1 MTTYKDAL
9 KLIASIGPGHVFKSL
24 DVCPSARRYL
34 GAMAGR
40 GYISS
45 TGKGRFIV
53 NDVIERKV
61 RKQ

>member
-1 MTTYKDAL
+1 MTTYKDSLA
-9 KLIASIGPGHVFKSL
+9 LIASIGVGKTFRSV
-24 DVCPSARRYL
+24 DVCPTARRYL

-53 NDVIERKV
+53 NGVIERKV
-61 RKQ
+61 RR

>member
-1 MTTYKDAL
+1 MTTYKDSLA
-9 KLIASIGPGHVFKSL
+9 LIASIGVGKVFRSV
-24 DVCPSARRYL
+24 DVCPNVRRYL

-45 TGKGRFIV
+45 TGKGRFVV

-61 RKQ
+61 RR